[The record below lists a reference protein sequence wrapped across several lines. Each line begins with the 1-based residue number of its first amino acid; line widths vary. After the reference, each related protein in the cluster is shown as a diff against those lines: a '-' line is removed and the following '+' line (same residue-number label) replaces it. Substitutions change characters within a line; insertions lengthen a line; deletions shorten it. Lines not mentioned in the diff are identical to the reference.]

1 MVLIVD
7 DDESIGEALQLMLQL
22 RGYESTIPSNGAEAL
37 AWLRTNDR
45 PCLIFLDLMMPVM
58 DGLQFLDCS
67 RSEGFRGVPTVVI
80 TAFRDDRSVIEG
92 CPVLRK
98 PVEFEDVMSLVARHC
113 QATV

>member
-22 RGYESTIPSNGAEAL
+22 RGYASAIVSNGAEAL
-37 AWLRTNDR
+37 TWLRANDR

-58 DGLQFLDCS
+58 DGLQFLDRA
-67 RSEGFRGVPTVVI
+67 RSEGFRAVPTVVI

-98 PVEFEDVMSLVARHC
+98 PVELRDVMNIVERHC
-113 QATV
+113 QATS